1 MPFQISALRRD
12 DFENLLSLDDEA
24 LARQGAKRSI
34 ADRTPG
40 FPCRVS
46 LQDAE
51 PGEPVILVPFCHQ
64 SAASPYRA
72 SGPIY
77 IRQAAQTAV
86 IPPDTVPALLRT
98 RLLSVRAY
106 NDNHLMTSADV
117 IAGDDL
123 EPLLTRTLAGDDVSY
138 VHIHFARPGC
148 YACRVD
154 RVRDDIP

>member
-12 DFENLLSLDDEA
+12 DFEHLFSLDDND
-24 LARQGAKRSI
+24 LARLGAKRSI

-51 PGEPVILVPFCHQ
+51 PGEPVLLVPFCHQ

-77 IRQAAQTAV
+77 VRQAAQTAM

-106 NDNHLMTSADV
+106 DDDHLMTNAEV
-117 IAGDDL
+117 IAGDQL
-123 EPLLTRTLAGDDVSY
+123 EALLTRTLAGEDVGY

-148 YACRVD
+148 YACRAD
-154 RVRDDIP
+154 RVRDDIA